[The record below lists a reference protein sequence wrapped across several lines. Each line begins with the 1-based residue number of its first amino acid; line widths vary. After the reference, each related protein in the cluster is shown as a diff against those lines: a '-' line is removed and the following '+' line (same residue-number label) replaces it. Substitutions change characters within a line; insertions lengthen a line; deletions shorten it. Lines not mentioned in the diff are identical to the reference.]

1 MTKTEV
7 INKLTPIIDN
17 LANEHDWITGKEAM
31 VMAQILIESNW
42 LKATHQGNCLGIKW
56 TPKQPESRKQM
67 LWTKEYVNGK
77 YISVLAPFMTY
88 PSIEDCIESGYIKT
102 LSLARYKQTRESK
115 DWWEATNYIRLNG
128 YATSISYTNTLRN
141 MVLSH
146 KLYELDWQHAYN
158 EPIFP
163 GFNFTWGE
171 TFGNVYFNGKK
182 YYRVIEPYPE
192 YWDNVESL
200 AIQLQ
205 IVRFHFGKP
214 MKVES
219 WFRIRDYNSYI
230 GGSAQSQHLTANAA
244 DVVRNSNMADFLK
257 AFEDK
262 TDVTGI
268 GIMKN
273 GLHVDKRPG
282 KRIYWTY

>member
-1 MTKTEV
+1 MTKQEV
-7 INKLTPIIDN
+7 IDRLLPK
-17 LANEHDWITGKEAM
+17 ANELNALYGLHVSMTL
-31 VMAQILIESNW
+31 AQVINESGW
-42 LKATHQGNCLGIKW
+42 LKHAPGNNFLGIKAPAG
-56 TPKQPESRKQM
+56 TPADKKQL
-67 LWTKEYVNGK
+67 LWTYEWTGSKFEKVQCWFMK
-77 YISVLAPFMTY
+77 Y
-88 PSIEDCIESGYIKT
+88 ESLEACMDRYAKI
-102 LSLARYKQTRESK
+102 LLLPRYKQTLESK
-115 DWWEATNYIRLNG
+115 DWWDSTNYVRLNG
-128 YATSISYTNTLRN
+128 YATSPAYTTGLRKTILSY
-141 MVLSH
+141 
-146 KLYELDWQHAYN
+146 KLYQYDWKHAYN

-171 TFGNVYFNGKK
+171 AFSNVFFNGRK

-192 YWDNVESL
+192 YFDNVEGL

-205 IVRFHFGKP
+205 IVRFHFAKP

-230 GGSAQSQHLTANAA
+230 GGASQSQHLTANAA
-244 DVVRNSNMADFLK
+244 DVVRNSNMAEFLK

-273 GLHVDKRPG
+273 GLHVDRRKG